1 MSQKK
6 QCEAPMR
13 APKALI
19 LIHSLFIKALLLE
32 KGDGR
37 KIEKERR
44 NEMKMRCGQ
53 NGGEMRYRKQKKARQ
68 KSEKGERN
76 EIDKKVTEGQIRI
89 QERIEQRIEGQQGG
103 IEETRGL
110 DKGKEKRDR
119 QEGQTRE
126 IDKRNKQEGL
136 TRRIDKR
143 D

>member
-53 NGGEMRYRKQKKARQ
+53 NGGEMRYKK
-68 KSEKGERN
+68 
-76 EIDKKVTEGQIRI
+76 
-89 QERIEQRIEGQQGG
+89 
-103 IEETRGL
+103 
-110 DKGKEKRDR
+110 
-119 QEGQTRE
+119 
-126 IDKRNKQEGL
+126 
-136 TRRIDKR
+136 
-143 D
+143 